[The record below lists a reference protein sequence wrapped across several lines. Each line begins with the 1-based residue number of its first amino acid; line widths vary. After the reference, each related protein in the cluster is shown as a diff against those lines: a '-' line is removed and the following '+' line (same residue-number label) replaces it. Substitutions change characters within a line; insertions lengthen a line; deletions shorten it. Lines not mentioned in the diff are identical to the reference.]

1 VRAVPGCRQGPPP
14 SVLLGPLTFTRQQG
28 PRCTFLRDDD
38 GHGHLPERTRRS
50 APVLDELLDATRDGG
65 SRVLVLRGQP
75 GVGKTALLDYA
86 IDSAQEFR
94 VARSAGIES
103 EMELAFAG
111 VHQLCAPLLDRLDRL
126 PDPQREALRGAV
138 ELGGS
143 ETTRLLVAL
152 ATLGL
157 LSDAA
162 EEQRRERRRPDLRE
176 VLAREDLAGAP
187 WHQVVEHAGELRA
200 GLGRSAKTVSRFARC
215 RPSRARLRR

>member
-1 VRAVPGCRQGPPP
+1 M
-14 SVLLGPLTFTRQQG
+14 
-28 PRCTFLRDDD
+28 
-38 GHGHLPERTRRS
+38 
-50 APVLDELLDATRDGG
+50 
-65 SRVLVLRGQP
+65 LVLRGQP
-75 GVGKTALLDYA
+75 GVGKIALLDYA
-86 IDSAQEFR
+86 IDSAQEFS

-126 PDPQREALRGAV
+126 PDPQREAV

-143 ETTRLLVAL
+143 ETTRFLVAL

-176 VLAREDLAGAP
+176 VLAREGPRRRFLASGRRATRGAWSQRQDCESLCSVP
-187 WHQVVEHAGELRA
+187 AESRTPSSMGPRGFGAEHRPARSKRVEVTNR
-200 GLGRSAKTVSRFARC
+200 
-215 RPSRARLRR
+215 